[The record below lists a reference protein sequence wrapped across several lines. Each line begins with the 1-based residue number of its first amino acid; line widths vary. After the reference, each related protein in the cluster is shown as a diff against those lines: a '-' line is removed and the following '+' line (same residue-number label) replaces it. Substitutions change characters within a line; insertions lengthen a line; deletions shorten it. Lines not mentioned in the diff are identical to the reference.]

1 MAQPPAIRASDA
13 ERERVVTRLREAAGD
28 GRLDPDEFDER
39 LGAAFQARTQE
50 ELAPLI
56 ADLPRRARMP
66 RVNHRVGAYVLGSAA
81 LVSLWVADVGARN
94 PLIVG
99 DSDFFWPIVPIV
111 AWGAAIVLKRRPRRP
126 RLTA

>member
-39 LGAAFQARTQE
+39 LGAAFQARTR
-50 ELAPLI
+50 
-56 ADLPRRARMP
+56 D
-66 RVNHRVGAYVLGSAA
+66 
-81 LVSLWVADVGARN
+81 